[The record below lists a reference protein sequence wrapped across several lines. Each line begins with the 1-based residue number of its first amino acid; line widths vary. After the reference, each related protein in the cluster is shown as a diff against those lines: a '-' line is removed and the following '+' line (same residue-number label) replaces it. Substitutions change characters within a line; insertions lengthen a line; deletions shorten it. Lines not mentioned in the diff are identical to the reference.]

1 MTTAPPAAAA
11 AAATTTTTAAA
22 PVEPKPEEAA
32 PPPASS
38 GFGFM
43 GSPAGGAEGVGGG
56 EAADVA
62 PAVEADAPPA
72 AEPANPP
79 GGSSGFSFLSS
90 PAPPASPDTPA
101 VDYSSPADTAEEAA
115 KAKRRDSKGE
125 SKGSIVNE
133 SKGSPAVDSPA
144 ASISSFPTASGTP
157 GGTSATSAAT
167 VAHAVPSFPTTIAPN
182 VQPKKIRKKR
192 AAKRPG
198 FARDAAISEMKE
210 SGGVV
215 GVSGAIIPGPGS
227 GNGEGGT
234 AASSE
239 RGDAGEAPSTDAAA
253 SSGASSG
260 GGGGGGGMSSLLAGL
275 TIHGGDAE
283 GGAGMMAGLT
293 VHQDGDTADTA
304 GSAESSAMEAST
316 TNPPPPSY
324 GSTPAEESESDAT
337 SSLPPSYNAVITGG
351 DDVDAEQGG
360 AATAGDAGSGSR
372 GGNGEA
378 EIVEM
383 PPPDAMHDS
392 TPMWGRSSIGSVSGR
407 SSSISK
413 GLGLTNDASADNSSD
428 SGAVFGAFLMTTKD
442 LTARL
447 QDVHLENEQL
457 LANKERL
464 TGEFGDLT
472 LRVQQAED
480 NQNAAIEAEDY
491 ERADA
496 LNDTIE
502 ELKGMMASSEG
513 RRLKVDRDLQGLAA
527 KRELLQ
533 SDQLQ
538 SAEGVVEQVRG
549 LWQTQRSLL
558 KEHERTASSS
568 VRTERRHLNVQEQ
581 RVKLDEEHLHV
592 DQAEISEEEERLA
605 RSIEEQTEGIASKQK
620 ALLGKQEGL
629 DGEIEELRQL
639 LAAKETER
647 ADVHDEL
654 EACNQRIAVIRTKF
668 DGKQTE
674 LRERRAQASSFAAK
688 CQDTRAEIGSARK
701 TLDIA
706 GREAVERR
714 ASLRDEVEG
723 VKRSLWIAKQLAA
736 ALREKVR
743 RHVCLFITNE
753 TYDVFVHSRH
763 NKCITVSM
771 YRQRTG
777 LTKSYPSFYV
787 SPNAPPYAATP
798 PSSLCLVTLPHR
810 AHSGGRQEVATHRS
824 WSGSPNW
831 KTKSNRRNKAS

>member
-1 MTTAPPAAAA
+1 MTTAPPAAAAA

-22 PVEPKPEEAA
+22 PEEPKPEEAA
-32 PPPASS
+32 PPPVSS

-43 GSPAGGAEGVGGG
+43 GGPAGGAGGVGGG
-56 EAADVA
+56 AAADVA

-90 PAPPASPDTPA
+90 PTPPASSDTPA
-101 VDYSSPADTAEEAA
+101 VDYSSPADTAQEAA
-115 KAKRRDSKGE
+115 KPWE

-144 ASISSFPTASGTP
+144 ASASSFPTASGTL
-157 GGTSATSAAT
+157 GGTPATPAAT
-167 VAHAVPSFPTTIAPN
+167 VASAVPNVPSPIAPN

-215 GVSGAIIPGPGS
+215 GVSGAVIPGTGS
-227 GNGEGGT
+227 GSGEGGT

-239 RGDAGEAPSTDAAA
+239 RGDGGEPPRTDAAA
-253 SSGASSG
+253 SSGASS
-260 GGGGGGGMSSLLAGL
+260 GGGGGMSSLLAGL

-283 GGAGMMAGLT
+283 GGAGMMAGLK
-293 VHQDGDTADTA
+293 VHQDGDTT
-304 GSAESSAMEAST
+304 GSAEPSAMEAST
-316 TNPPPPSY
+316 TTPPPPSY
-324 GSTPAEESESDAT
+324 GSTPAEESESAAT

-351 DDVDAEQGG
+351 GDGDAGQGG
-360 AATAGDAGSGSR
+360 AATAGDAGSGGS
-372 GGNGEA
+372 GGNGVV

-383 PPPDAMHDS
+383 PPPDAMHAMQDAADS
-392 TPMWGRSSIGSVSGR
+392 TPMWGRSSIGSMSGR

-413 GLGLTNDASADNSSD
+413 GLGLTNDASADDSSENA
-428 SGAVFGAFLMTTKD
+428 GAVFGAFLMTTKD

-464 TGEFGDLT
+464 AGEFGDLT

-513 RRLKVDRDLQGLAA
+513 RRLKVDRDLQGLVA

-538 SAEGVVEQVRG
+538 GVEGVVEQVRG

-605 RSIEEQTEGIASKQK
+605 RSIEEQTEGIASKQE

-654 EACNQRIAVIRTKF
+654 EACNQRIAIIRTKF

-706 GREAVERR
+706 GRAAVERR

-743 RHVCLFITNE
+743 RDE
-753 TYDVFVHSRH
+753 
-763 NKCITVSM
+763 
-771 YRQRTG
+771 
-777 LTKSYPSFYV
+777 
-787 SPNAPPYAATP
+787 
-798 PSSLCLVTLPHR
+798 
-810 AHSGGRQEVATHRS
+810 
-824 WSGSPNW
+824 
-831 KTKSNRRNKAS
+831 